1 MKILKSH
8 LHSLS
13 VLLLLIPCTACITIH
28 HIPSTGQLGTH
39 SVSVRP
45 QCISTSTSSHGR
57 TEQDGTSR
65 ITHYEFTCG
74 DTAILIRDNTLTVN
88 GKSYGTLNEGDA
100 IAIDYGKVRVNSK
113 VRAEVR

>member
-1 MKILKSH
+1 MKTLKSH
-8 LHSLS
+8 LHSLI
-13 VLLLLIPCTACITIH
+13 VILLLVVGTACIKIQ

-45 QCISTSTSSHGR
+45 QCTTTSTRSHR
-57 TEQDGTSR
+57 HTEPDGTSR
-65 ITHYEFTCG
+65 ITHYEFKCG
-74 DTAILIRDNTLTVN
+74 DYAILIRDNTLTVN

-100 IAIDYGKVRVNSK
+100 IAIDFGKVRVNSE

>member
-8 LHSLS
+8 LHSLFVVS
-13 VLLLLIPCTACITIH
+13 LLVVGTACIKIQ

-39 SVSVRP
+39 SVSVKP
-45 QCISTSTSSHGR
+45 QCDFSSTRSHR
-57 TEQDGTSR
+57 HTEQNGTSR
-65 ITHYEFTCG
+65 ITHYEFKCG
-74 DTAILIRDNTLTVN
+74 DYSILIRDNTLSVN

-100 IAIDYGKVRVNSK
+100 IAIDFGRVRVNRE

>member
-8 LHSLS
+8 LHSLT
-13 VLLLLIPCTACITIH
+13 VLCLLVAGTACIRFH

-45 QCISTSTSSHGR
+45 QCTSTSTRSHRR

-74 DTAILIRDNTLTVN
+74 DVAILIRDNALTVN
-88 GKSYGTLNEGDA
+88 GKSYGTLNEADA
-100 IAIDYGKVRVNSK
+100 IAIDYGKVRVNSE